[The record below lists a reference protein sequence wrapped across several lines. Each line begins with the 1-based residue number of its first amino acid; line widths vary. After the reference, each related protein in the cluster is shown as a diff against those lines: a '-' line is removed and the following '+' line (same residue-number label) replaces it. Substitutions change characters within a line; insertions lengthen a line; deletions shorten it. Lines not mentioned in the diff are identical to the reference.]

1 MKSSL
6 LAYLTIIALMLGTS
20 YKTSSAQ
27 NTSSPSFGIKGGLNY
42 SSLNFSFTSWDKPKS
57 GYHLGAFV
65 NLPLSDR
72 FSIQP
77 ELLYSTKGTRV
88 PYRITDWLDGQIALD
103 LRYLDLPV
111 MGQVKLGRFGH
122 LEAGPYASLLLDA
135 NLKHGSTIPFL
146 NFTYDLPNDVFS
158 RLDYGIAAG
167 AGFELGQ
174 LGVGVRYNYGLGK
187 VEDVK
192 QLLGTDFTLTNARN
206 TTWQLSVAYRF

>member
-1 MKSSL
+1 MKSFL
-6 LAYLTIIALMLGTS
+6 LACITSIALLLGTS
-20 YKTSSAQ
+20 YKTVSAQ
-27 NTSSPSFGIKGGLNY
+27 NTSSPSIGIKGGLNY
-42 SSLNFSFTSWDKPKS
+42 SSLNFSFTAWDKPKT

-88 PYRITDWLDGQIALD
+88 PYRITDWLDGQVALD

-111 MGQVKLGRFGH
+111 MGQVKLGRFAH
-122 LEAGPYASLLLDA
+122 IEAGPYASLLLDA
-135 NLKHGSTIPFL
+135 KLKHGSTIPFL
-146 NFTYDLPNDVFS
+146 NFSYDLPNDVFS
-158 RLDYGIAAG
+158 RLDYGLAAG
-167 AGFELGQ
+167 AGMDLGH

-192 QLLGTDFTLTNARN
+192 QLLGTDFTITNARN
-206 TTWQLSVAYRF
+206 TTWQLSVTYRF

>member
-1 MKSSL
+1 MKSFL
-6 LAYLTIIALMLGTS
+6 LACITSIALLLGTS
-20 YKTSSAQ
+20 YKTVSAQ
-27 NTSSPSFGIKGGLNY
+27 NTSSPSIGIKGGLNY
-42 SSLNFSFTSWDKPKS
+42 SSLNFSFTAWDKPKT

-88 PYRITDWLDGQIALD
+88 PYRITDWLDGQVALD

-111 MGQVKLGRFGH
+111 MGQVKLGRFAH
-122 LEAGPYASLLLDA
+122 IEAGPYASLLLDA

-146 NFTYDLPNDVFS
+146 NFSYDLPNDVFS
-158 RLDYGIAAG
+158 RLDYGLAAG
-167 AGFELGQ
+167 AGMDLGH

-192 QLLGTDFTLTNARN
+192 QLLGTDFTITNARN
-206 TTWQLSVAYRF
+206 TTWQLSVTYRF

>member
-1 MKSSL
+1 MKSFL
-6 LAYLTIIALMLGTS
+6 LACITSIALLPGTA
-20 YKTSSAQ
+20 YKTASAQ
-27 NTSSPSFGIKGGLNY
+27 NTSSPSFGVKGGLNY
-42 SSLNFSFTSWDKPKS
+42 SSLNFSFTAWDKPKT

-65 NLPLSDR
+65 NVPLSDR

-88 PYRITDWLDGQIALD
+88 PYRITDWLDGQVALD

-111 MGQVKLGRFGH
+111 MGQVKLGRFAH
-122 LEAGPYASLLLDA
+122 IEAGPYASLLLDA

-146 NFTYDLPNDVFS
+146 NFSYDLPNDIFS
-158 RLDYGIAAG
+158 RLDYGLAAG
-167 AGFELGQ
+167 AGMDLGH

-192 QLLGTDFTLTNARN
+192 QLLGTDFTITNARN
-206 TTWQLSVAYRF
+206 TTWQLSVTYRF

>member
-1 MKSSL
+1 MKSFL
-6 LAYLTIIALMLGTS
+6 LACITSIALLPGTAS
-20 YKTSSAQ
+20 KTASAQ
-27 NTSSPSFGIKGGLNY
+27 NTSSPSFGVKGGLNY
-42 SSLNFSFTSWDKPKS
+42 SSLNFSFTAWDKPKT

-88 PYRITDWLDGQIALD
+88 PYRITDWLDGQVALD

-111 MGQVKLGRFGH
+111 MGQVKLGRFAH
-122 LEAGPYASLLLDA
+122 IEAGPYASLLLDA

-146 NFTYDLPNDVFS
+146 NFSYDLPNDIFS
-158 RLDYGIAAG
+158 RLDYGLAAG
-167 AGFELGQ
+167 AGMDLGH

-192 QLLGTDFTLTNARN
+192 QLLGTDFTITNARN
-206 TTWQLSVAYRF
+206 TTWQLSVTYRF

>member
-1 MKSSL
+1 MKSFL
-6 LAYLTIIALMLGTS
+6 LACITSIALLLGTS
-20 YKTSSAQ
+20 YKTVSAQ
-27 NTSSPSFGIKGGLNY
+27 NTSSPSIGIKGGLNY
-42 SSLNFSFTSWDKPKS
+42 SSLNFSFTAWDKPKT

-88 PYRITDWLDGQIALD
+88 PYRITDWLDGQVALD

-111 MGQVKLGRFGH
+111 MGQVKLGRFAH
-122 LEAGPYASLLLDA
+122 IEAGPYASLLLDA

-146 NFTYDLPNDVFS
+146 NFSYDLPNDVFS
-158 RLDYGIAAG
+158 RLDYGLAAG
-167 AGFELGQ
+167 AGMDLGHF
-174 LGVGVRYNYGLGK
+174 GVGVRYNYGLGK

-192 QLLGTDFTLTNARN
+192 QLLGTDFTITNARN
-206 TTWQLSVAYRF
+206 TTWQLSVTYRF